1 MYSMYIYIYIY
12 TIYKVSNIKNG
23 GNPSSPGIDEY
34 GVGKKGRNYHYRKM
48 FGIRPALFQGRNSGS
63 GADFSSPLPLLLGY
77 VMLLSYESI

>member
-1 MYSMYIYIYIY
+1 MEATQVALVLMSMESGKRVG
-12 TIYKVSNIKNG
+12 TII
-23 GNPSSPGIDEY
+23 
-34 GVGKKGRNYHYRKM
+34 